1 MAADRGPLR
10 FIVLNVS
17 GQDIRDCSQC
27 ESCDCESASSWDL
40 RPCEVIQRI
49 RDNDERVLACR
60 TIWTC
65 EDCQECYMNC
75 PNNIDFGAV
84 AHALRQE
91 ARKRGLAPPIDN
103 AKS

>member
-1 MAADRGPLR
+1 MAVNRGPLR
-10 FIVLNVS
+10 FIVLNLS
-17 GQDIRDCSQC
+17 GQDIGGCNQC
-27 ESCDCESASSWDL
+27 ECCDCEFASSWDL

-49 RDNDERVLACR
+49 RDNDERVLVCR

-91 ARKRGLAPPIDN
+91 ARKRGIALPTDN
-103 AKS
+103 TMP